1 MEKASIIVVQQTCI
15 SVQYSKQMNKN
26 AYLKTQ
32 SKEKY
37 FINQIPQSKEKCC
50 CHNNIQY
57 NISTSQSL
65 NLHSKTVYVYSEKI
79 MEQQKNY
86 KLRIL
91 QEIPNIKTIETIITV

>member
-1 MEKASIIVVQQTCI
+1 
-15 SVQYSKQMNKN
+15 MNKN

-37 FINQIPQSKEKCC
+37 FINQIPHSKEKCC
-50 CHNNIQY
+50 CQNNIQY

-65 NLHSKTVYVYSEKI
+65 NLHSKAVYVYSEKI